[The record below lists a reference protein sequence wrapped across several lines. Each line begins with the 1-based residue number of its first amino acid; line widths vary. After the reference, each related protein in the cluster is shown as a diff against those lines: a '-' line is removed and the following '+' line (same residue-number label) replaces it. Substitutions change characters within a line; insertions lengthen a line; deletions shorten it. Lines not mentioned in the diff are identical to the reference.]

1 MQIYL
6 PPDRRL
12 EATPATPPTAAP
24 VATTA
29 VVDGRSGGSATR
41 GRCGAG
47 GSVKAHPGAGR
58 PSSPGYW
65 QSSGPGVSKNQ
76 LKFIL

>member
-12 EATPATPPTAAP
+12 EAAPTTPATPAP

-29 VVDGRSGGSATR
+29 VVMAATATAPFGEVAGLGIAVNAQPGSGRRILS
-41 GRCGAG
+41 
-47 GSVKAHPGAGR
+47 SVLEK
-58 PSSPGYW
+58 
-65 QSSGPGVSKNQ
+65 
-76 LKFIL
+76 